1 MLVLTPFHIDQT
13 CPDPDPSLPLDAI
26 GIQPKLNLIAN
37 YSHNHVLFPSL
48 FKIIIRSTTV
58 FLFLYGISSDF
69 GRPCLYDLPL
79 SLSLSLSLSLFLSLL
94 SPFLLINEFNDCS
107 YTFHIDETYQSSH

>member
-26 GIQPKLNLIAN
+26 GDAIGIQPKLNLVAN

-48 FKIIIRSTTV
+48 FKITIRSTTV

-69 GRPCLYDLPL
+69 GRHYLYDLLLL
-79 SLSLSLSLSLFLSLL
+79 SLSLL
-94 SPFLLINEFNDCS
+94 SPFNDCS
-107 YTFHIDETYQSSH
+107 YTFHIDETYPSCL